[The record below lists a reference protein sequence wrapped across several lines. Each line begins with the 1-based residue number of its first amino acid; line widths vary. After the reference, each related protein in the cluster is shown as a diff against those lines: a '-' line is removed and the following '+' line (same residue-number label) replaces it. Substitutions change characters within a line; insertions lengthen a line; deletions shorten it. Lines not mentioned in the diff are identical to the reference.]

1 MILVDANLLLHAY
14 HPRSPDHD
22 PSRVWLEQALSAPGL
37 VRFAWVT
44 LWAFIRIT
52 TSARVFERPLTVAEA
67 NEIVSSWLAQPNAG
81 VLEPGERHWP
91 ILQRLLTDGQAAGPL
106 AMDAALA
113 AIAIEH
119 GATLCTTDRDFSRFP
134 GLSWTNP
141 LAGDAA

>member
-1 MILVDANLLLHAY
+1 MILLDANLLLLAY
-14 HPRSPDHD
+14 NPRSPDHE
-22 PSRVWLEQALSAPGL
+22 RGKAWLEEALSGPSL

-44 LWAFIRIT
+44 LWAFIRIAT
-52 TSARVFERPLTVAEA
+52 NQRVFEKPLSIAEA
-67 NEIVSSWLAQPNAG
+67 DEIVSAWLAQPAAG

-91 ILQRLLTDGQAAGPL
+91 ILQGLLAEGQAVGSL

-134 GLSWTNP
+134 GLSWMNP
-141 LAGDAA
+141 LLDCSR